1 MALRSILQSSGV
13 LDWVIQRVSAV
24 ILGFYSVFIVGIL
37 LAHPQLDFSTWQA
50 LFERPIMKI
59 FSLAA
64 LTSVCAHS
72 WIGMWTVTTDYLT
85 PIQLGICLAS
95 STICARDNSDS
106 NLGIFFLGS
115 LYILGMNINGQC

>member
-50 LFERPIMKI
+50 IFESPIMKI

-85 PIQLGICLAS
+85 PIQLGSYAS
-95 STICARDNSDS
+95 PVQRFVQ
-106 NLGIFFLGS
+106 GIILI
-115 LYILGMNINGQC
+115 LILGYFFWGVYIFWG